1 MLRSNCAVL
10 ERWWVLVAAMVA
22 VSGIGA
28 EGAPPDDVV
37 AVQVPETDIKV
48 VPIRAPFFPTPPQV
62 IEGWIN
68 AGTGP
73 EVEKIRH
80 HAWELWAALT
90 AKSGQSV
97 GGQEL
102 PIWETWYS
110 RTEVYDPAGPIALR
124 RDRPRRR
131 SLMVPKQIIHDR
143 PVAAQLATP
152 TNEETAIRVLS
163 GVKYDEIAARHVW
176 SHQYNNP
183 NQLTAINNSFG
194 PGTPIADRKIVAF
207 PHRAALLKPT
217 YWIIKQ
223 SGQNQTLTLLPY
235 WPWPNETAPQT
246 TDYPTWP
253 QSITWKTYAAVD
265 PSGQKVGQTV
275 QGQILLW
282 DGTNKNQKPTNPY
295 NYTAKVV
302 GLDSFYHFTLTA
314 DDIAAIN
321 ASNTNQKINIIIN
334 TTTGEATPEAG
345 DYAVLIGM
353 HVTTKEID
361 DWTWQTFWWTPDPNA
376 NPLSRDQTKE
386 VEGIWKQFA
395 MSPAYYMVEPP
406 ASKSPGQDLV
416 GYNPY
421 LELDLAPIGQRS
433 NCMSC
438 HRAAT
443 WPGLSYNGH
452 FNGSVNPAG
461 PEFANQLKLDFLWS
475 IQGGASANQ
484 GASTA
489 TPPRPTKSLPGQ

>member
-1 MLRSNCAVL
+1 MLRSNRAVL
-10 ERWWVLVAAMVA
+10 KRWWVLVAAMVA
-22 VSGIGA
+22 VSGIWA
-28 EGAPPDDVV
+28 EGAPPDDAV
-37 AVQVPETDIKV
+37 AVQVPETQIKV

-68 AGTGP
+68 ARTGP

-80 HAWELWAALT
+80 HAWDLWAALT
-90 AKSGQSV
+90 EKSGQVV

-110 RTEVYDPAGPIALR
+110 RTEVYDPAGPTALR

-131 SLMVPKQIIHDR
+131 GLTVPKQIIHDR

-152 TNEETAIRVLS
+152 TNQQTALRVLA

-176 SHQYNNP
+176 SHRYYNP
-183 NQLTAINNSFG
+183 QHLTDINNSFG
-194 PGTPIADRKIVAF
+194 PTTPIADRKIVAF
-207 PHRAALLKPT
+207 PRQAVLLKPT

-223 SGQNQTLTLLPY
+223 SGLNNTLTLLPY
-235 WPWPNETAPQT
+235 WPWPNATAPQS

-253 QSITWKTYAAVD
+253 ESITWKTYFALD

-275 QGQILLW
+275 TGQILLW
-282 DGTNKNQKPTNPY
+282 NGTNQNQQPTDPY
-295 NYTAKVV
+295 NYSAKVI
-302 GLDSFYHFTLTA
+302 GLDQFYHFTLTA
-314 DDIAAIN
+314 DDIAVIN
-321 ASNTNQKINIIIN
+321 SSSPQVDVIVN
-334 TTTGEATPEAG
+334 TTTGEATPAPG
-345 DYAVLIGM
+345 DYAILVGM

-361 DWTWQTFWWTPDPNA
+361 DWTWQTFWWTPDHNA

-386 VEGIWKQFA
+386 VVGIWKNFA

-406 ASKSPGQDLV
+406 ASKNPGQDLV

-452 FNGSVNPAG
+452 FNGAINPAG

-475 IQGGASANQ
+475 IQGGAMGNQ
-484 GASTA
+484 GPAVA
-489 TPPRPTKSLPGQ
+489 TPPRPTKSPPGR